1 MIAVTKDEIL
11 AAMAAE
17 QSALAQLLE
26 SLDEATMVRPGVYDN
41 LSIKDVLAHL
51 ATWELMASE
60 WIQTSLRGE
69 TPVRFTPGFQLD
81 GEDTESIINWFN
93 ESIFQANRDLPLK
106 AVLERLKE
114 AQAQTRATLALLTE
128 SDLNEPGRFAW
139 RGGEPLWPNQRGN
152 TFGHYQ

>member
-60 WIQTSLRGE
+60 WIQTSLRGGNAGAVYARFSVGRRGHRVDHQ
-69 TPVRFTPGFQLD
+69 PV
-81 GEDTESIINWFN
+81 
-93 ESIFQANRDLPLK
+93 
-106 AVLERLKE
+106 
-114 AQAQTRATLALLTE
+114 
-128 SDLNEPGRFAW
+128 
-139 RGGEPLWPNQRGN
+139 
-152 TFGHYQ
+152 